1 MMKQT
6 VDGFSGGFMKKI
18 AFLFPGQGSQSVGMG
33 EDLCQAFSEAREI
46 FSMAEAITGI
56 AIRDL
61 CFKGPMED
69 LTQTVN
75 LQPAVTAVNLACL
88 SVLNRQGIIPDLTA
102 GHSLGEYSALC
113 AAGVLSAEDT
123 LKLVHKRGLLMHRE
137 ATQNTGAM
145 HAIVGLPIET
155 IQDMVREAQADGI
168 VAVANH
174 NTEKQIVITGA
185 PGPVEKLSALAV
197 QKGAKAV
204 PLKVSGAWHSKL
216 IQGAEQ
222 EFSDFL
228 KTIPFKPAKCDV
240 LLNVTAAAEPDP
252 DEIRSIM
259 SRQLCSPVRWYPAM
273 KGLMEREINVV
284 VEVGPGRVL
293 AGLLKQILPKD
304 YPCKVYTAN
313 TLKNMEQAISE
324 SS

>member
-1 MMKQT
+1 
-6 VDGFSGGFMKKI
+6 MKKI
-18 AFLFPGQGSQSVGMG
+18 AFLFPGQGSQNVGMG
-33 EDLCQAFSEAREI
+33 EDIYQAFSEAREI

-56 AIRDL
+56 AIRDI
-61 CFKGPMED
+61 CFKGPMEH
-69 LTQTVN
+69 LTQTIN
-75 LQPAVTAVNLACL
+75 LQPAVTTVNLACL
-88 SVLNRQGIIPDLTA
+88 SVLNKQGIFPYLTA

-137 ATQNTGAM
+137 ATQNIGAM

-155 IQDMVREAQADGI
+155 IQQLVQEAQAEGI

-185 PGPVEKLSALAV
+185 PGPVEKVSGLAV
-197 QKGAKAV
+197 QKGAKAF
-204 PLKVSGAWHSKL
+204 PLKVSGAWHSQL
-216 IQGAEQ
+216 IQGAEL

-228 KTIPFKPAKCDV
+228 KTIPFKTAQCDV
-240 LLNVTAAAEPDP
+240 LLNVTAAAAQNP
-252 DEIRSIM
+252 DEIRSVM
-259 SRQLCSPVRWYPAM
+259 SRQLCSPVRWYPSM
-273 KGLMEREINVV
+273 KLLMKHQIDVV

-313 TLKNMEQAISE
+313 SLKNLKQAIQE
-324 SS
+324 IN

>member
-1 MMKQT
+1 
-6 VDGFSGGFMKKI
+6 MKKI
-18 AFLFPGQGSQSVGMG
+18 AFLFPGQGSQNVGMG
-33 EDLCQAFSEAREI
+33 EDIYQAFSEAREI

-56 AIRDL
+56 AIRDI
-61 CFKGPMED
+61 CFKGPMEH
-69 LTQTVN
+69 LTQTIN
-75 LQPAVTAVNLACL
+75 LQPAVTTVNLACL
-88 SVLNRQGIIPDLTA
+88 SVLNKQGFFPYLTA

-137 ATQNTGAM
+137 ATQNIGAM

-155 IQDMVREAQADGI
+155 IQQLVQEAQAEGI

-185 PGPVEKLSALAV
+185 PGPVEKVSGQAV
-197 QKGAKAV
+197 QKGAKAF
-204 PLKVSGAWHSKL
+204 PLKVSGAWHSQL
-216 IQGAEQ
+216 IQGAEL

-228 KTIPFKPAKCDV
+228 KTVPFKTAQCDV
-240 LLNVTAAAEPDP
+240 LLNVTAAAAQNP
-252 DEIRSIM
+252 DEIRSVM
-259 SRQLCSPVRWYPAM
+259 SRQLCSPVRWYPSM
-273 KGLMEREINVV
+273 KLLMEHQIDVV

-304 YPCKVYTAN
+304 HPCKVYTAN
-313 TLKNMEQAISE
+313 SLKNLEQAIQE
-324 SS
+324 IN

>member
-1 MMKQT
+1 
-6 VDGFSGGFMKKI
+6 MKKI

-33 EDLCQAFSEAREI
+33 EDLNQAFSEAREI

-61 CFKGPMED
+61 CFKGPIEE

-75 LQPAVTAVNLACL
+75 LQPAVTAMNLACL
-88 SVLNRQGIIPDLTA
+88 SQLNKQGIVPELTA

-155 IQDMVREAQADGI
+155 IQQMVQEVQAEGI

-174 NTEKQIVITGA
+174 NTDKQIVITGSPA
-185 PGPVEKLSALAV
+185 QVEKVSGQAV

-204 PLKVSGAWHSKL
+204 PLKVSGAWHSRL

-228 KTIPFKPAKCDV
+228 KTIPFNSSQCDV
-240 LLNVTAAAEPDP
+240 LLNVTATAEQNP
-252 DEIRSIM
+252 DEIRSVM

-273 KGLMEREINVV
+273 KLLMERRINVV

-313 TLKNMEQAISE
+313 TLKNLEQAIQEIS
-324 SS
+324 

>member
-1 MMKQT
+1 
-6 VDGFSGGFMKKI
+6 MKKI
-18 AFLFPGQGSQSVGMG
+18 AFLFPGQGSQNVGMG
-33 EDLCQAFSEAREI
+33 EDICQAFSEARSI
-46 FSMAEAITGI
+46 FDMAEAVTGI
-56 AIRDL
+56 DIKDL

-69 LTQTVN
+69 LTQTIN

-88 SVLNRQGIIPDLTA
+88 SVLNQHGIVPGLTA

-185 PGPVEKLSALAV
+185 PGPVEKVSSLAV
-197 QKGAKAV
+197 QKGAKSV
-204 PLKVSGAWHSKL
+204 TLKVSGAWHSQL

-228 KTIPFKPAKCDV
+228 KTIPFKTSHCDV
-240 LLNVTAAAEPDP
+240 LLNVTGAAEQNP
-252 DEIRSIM
+252 DEIRSVM

-273 KGLMEREINVV
+273 QRLMERRIEVI

-313 TLKNMEQAISE
+313 TLKNLELTIQEIR
-324 SS
+324 

>member
-1 MMKQT
+1 
-6 VDGFSGGFMKKI
+6 MKKI

-33 EDLCQAFSEAREI
+33 EDLCQAFSEAREV
-46 FSMAEAITGI
+46 FDMAEAITCI

-61 CFKGPMED
+61 CFKGPMEH

-75 LQPAVTAVNLACL
+75 LQPAVTAMNLACL
-88 SVLNRQGIIPDLTA
+88 SLLNKQGIFPFLTA

-113 AAGVLSAEDT
+113 AARVLSAEDT
-123 LKLVHKRGLLMHRE
+123 LKLVHKRGQLMHRE

-145 HAIVGLPIET
+145 HAIVGLPIES
-155 IQDMVREAQADGI
+155 IQDLVREAQAEGI

-174 NTEKQIVITGA
+174 NTEKQIVITGS
-185 PGPVEKLSALAV
+185 PGPVEKVSSQAV
-197 QKGAKAV
+197 LKGAKAI
-204 PLKVSGAWHSKL
+204 PLKVSGAWHSRL

-228 KTIPFKPAKCDV
+228 KTVPFNTSQCDV
-240 LLNVTAAAEPDP
+240 ILNVTAETEQNP
-252 DEIRSIM
+252 DEIRSVM

-273 KGLMEREINVV
+273 KFLMEHQIDVV

-293 AGLLKQILPKD
+293 AGLLKQILPRD

-313 TLKNMEQAISE
+313 TLKSLEQAISE
-324 SS
+324 LL

>member
-1 MMKQT
+1 
-6 VDGFSGGFMKKI
+6 MKKI

-33 EDLCQAFSEAREI
+33 EDLCQAYAEAREI
-46 FSMAEAITGI
+46 FSMAEAVTGI

-75 LQPAVTAVNLACL
+75 LQPAVTAMNIACL
-88 SVLNRQGIIPDLTA
+88 SLLKKQGIVPYLTA

-145 HAIVGLPIET
+145 HALIGLPIEDV
-155 IQDMVREAQADGI
+155 QDMVRDAQADGI

-185 PGPVEKLSALAV
+185 PGPVEKVSGQAV

-204 PLKVSGAWHSKL
+204 PLKVSGAWHSRL

-222 EFSDFL
+222 EFSEFL
-228 KTIPFKPAKCDV
+228 KTVPFSALKCDV
-240 LLNVTAAAEPDP
+240 ILNVTAEAEKNP
-252 DEIRSIM
+252 DEIRSVM
-259 SRQLCSPVRWYPAM
+259 SRQLCSPVRWYPTM
-273 KGLMEREINVV
+273 KRLMERQIDVF

-293 AGLLKQILPKD
+293 AGLLKQILPRD

-313 TLKNMEQAISE
+313 TLKNLELAIQE
-324 SS
+324 IG

>member
-1 MMKQT
+1 
-6 VDGFSGGFMKKI
+6 MKKI

-33 EDLCQAFSEAREI
+33 EDLSQAFSEAREI

-61 CFKGPMED
+61 CFKGPMEQ

-75 LQPAVTAVNLACL
+75 LQPAVTAMNLACL
-88 SVLNRQGIIPDLTA
+88 SLLNKHGIVPDLTA

-113 AAGVLSAEDT
+113 AAGVLSAVDT

-155 IQDMVREAQADGI
+155 IQQLVQEAQAEGI

-174 NTEKQIVITGA
+174 NTEKQIVITGSPA
-185 PGPVEKLSALAV
+185 QVEKVSGQAV

-204 PLKVSGAWHSKL
+204 PLKVSGAWHSQL

-228 KTIPFKPAKCDV
+228 KTVPFNASQCDV
-240 LLNVTAAAEPDP
+240 LLNVTAAAEQNP
-252 DEIRSIM
+252 DEIRSVM

-273 KGLMEREINVV
+273 KLLMERRVNVV

-313 TLKNMEQAISE
+313 TLKNLEQAIRE
-324 SS
+324 IG

>member
-1 MMKQT
+1 
-6 VDGFSGGFMKKI
+6 MKKI
-18 AFLFPGQGSQSVGMG
+18 AFLFPGQGSQNVGMG
-33 EDLCQAFSEAREI
+33 EDIYQAFSEAQEI

-56 AIRDL
+56 AVKDL
-61 CFKGPMED
+61 CFKGPMEH
-69 LTQTVN
+69 LTQTIN
-75 LQPAVTAVNLACL
+75 LQPAVTTVNLACL
-88 SVLNRQGIIPDLTA
+88 SVLNKQRIFPYMTA

-137 ATQNTGAM
+137 ATQNIGAM

-155 IQDMVREAQADGI
+155 IQQLVQEVQAEGI

-174 NTEKQIVITGA
+174 NTEKQIVVTGA
-185 PGPVEKLSALAV
+185 PGPVEKVSGLAV
-197 QKGAKAV
+197 QKGAKAF
-204 PLKVSGAWHSKL
+204 PLKVSGAWHSQL
-216 IQGAEQ
+216 IQGAEL

-228 KTIPFKPAKCDV
+228 KTIPFKTAQCDV
-240 LLNVTAAAEPDP
+240 LLNVTAKAAQNP
-252 DEIRSIM
+252 DEIRSVM

-273 KGLMEREINVV
+273 KLLMEHQIDVV

-313 TLKNMEQAISE
+313 SLKNLEQAIQE
-324 SS
+324 IN

>member
-1 MMKQT
+1 
-6 VDGFSGGFMKKI
+6 MKKI

-33 EDLCQAFSEAREI
+33 EDLSQAFSEAREI

-61 CFKGPMED
+61 CFKGPMEQ

-75 LQPAVTAVNLACL
+75 LQPAVTAMNLACL
-88 SVLNRQGIIPDLTA
+88 SLLNKHGIVPDLTA

-155 IQDMVREAQADGI
+155 VQQLVQEAQAEGI

-174 NTEKQIVITGA
+174 NTEKQIVITGSPA
-185 PGPVEKLSALAV
+185 QVEKVSGQAV

-204 PLKVSGAWHSKL
+204 PLKVSGAWHSQL

-228 KTIPFKPAKCDV
+228 KTIPFNTSQCDV
-240 LLNVTAAAEPDP
+240 LLNVTAAAEQNP
-252 DEIRSIM
+252 DEIRSVM

-273 KGLMEREINVV
+273 KLLMERQIDVV

-313 TLKNMEQAISE
+313 TLKNLELAIQEIS
-324 SS
+324 

>member
-1 MMKQT
+1 
-6 VDGFSGGFMKKI
+6 MKKI

-33 EDLCQAFSEAREI
+33 EDLNQAFSEAREI
-46 FSMAEAITGI
+46 FDMAEAITGI

-75 LQPAVTAVNLACL
+75 LQPAVTAMNLACL
-88 SVLNRQGIIPDLTA
+88 SLLNKQGIVPELTA

-113 AAGVLSAEDT
+113 AAGVLSSEDT

-145 HAIVGLPIET
+145 HAIVGLPIEI
-155 IQDMVREAQADGI
+155 IQDMVREAQAEGI

-174 NTEKQIVITGA
+174 NTEKQIVITGSPA
-185 PGPVEKLSALAV
+185 QVEKVSGLAV

-204 PLKVSGAWHSKL
+204 PLKVSGAWHSLL

-228 KTIPFKPAKCDV
+228 KTIPFNTSQCDV
-240 LLNVTAAAEPDP
+240 LLNVTAATEQNP
-252 DEIRSIM
+252 DEIRSVM
-259 SRQLCSPVRWYPAM
+259 SRQLCSPVRWYPTM
-273 KGLMEREINVV
+273 KLLMERQINVV

-313 TLKNMEQAISE
+313 TLKNLEMAIQELS
-324 SS
+324 

>member
-1 MMKQT
+1 
-6 VDGFSGGFMKKI
+6 
-18 AFLFPGQGSQSVGMG
+18 MG
-33 EDLCQAFSEAREI
+33 
-46 FSMAEAITGI
+46 
-56 AIRDL
+56 
-61 CFKGPMED
+61 
-69 LTQTVN
+69 
-75 LQPAVTAVNLACL
+75 L
-88 SVLNRQGIIPDLTA
+88 SPSLTA

-155 IQDMVREAQADGI
+155 IQQMVQEVQAEGI

-185 PGPVEKLSALAV
+185 PGAVEKVSGLAV

-204 PLKVSGAWHSKL
+204 PLKVSGAWHSQL

-228 KTIPFKPAKCDV
+228 KTIPFKIPQCDV
-240 LLNVTAAAEPDP
+240 LLNVTAAAEQNP
-252 DEIRSIM
+252 DEIRSVM

-273 KGLMEREINVV
+273 KRLMERQIDVV

-313 TLKNMEQAISE
+313 TLKNLEQAIQE
-324 SS
+324 IG

>member
-1 MMKQT
+1 
-6 VDGFSGGFMKKI
+6 MKKI

-33 EDLCQAFSEAREI
+33 EDLCLAFPEAGEVL
-46 FSMAEAITGI
+46 SMAEAVTGM

-61 CFKGPMED
+61 CFKGSLEE

-88 SVLNRQGIIPDLTA
+88 SLLKKQGVQMVLSA

-113 AAGVLSAEDT
+113 AAGVLSVEDT
-123 LKLVHKRGLLMHRE
+123 FKLVHRRGLLMHRE
-137 ATQNTGAM
+137 ATKNTGAM
-145 HAIVGLPIET
+145 HAIVGLSIET
-155 IQDMVREAQADGI
+155 IQDMVQQAQTEGI

-174 NTEKQIVITGA
+174 NTEKQVVITGA
-185 PGPVEKLSALAV
+185 PVAVEKVSGLAV

-204 PLKVSGAWHSKL
+204 PLKVSGAWHSRL

-228 KTIPFKPAKCDV
+228 KTVPFSAPQCDV
-240 LLNVTAAAEPDP
+240 ILNVTAEAEQNPE
-252 DEIRSIM
+252 EIRSVM
-259 SRQLCSPVRWYPAM
+259 SRQLCSPVRWYPSM
-273 KGLMEREINVV
+273 KNMIERGIDAV

-293 AGLLKQILPKD
+293 AGLLKQILPRD
-304 YPCKVYTAN
+304 SSCKVYTAN
-313 TLKNMEQAISE
+313 TLKNLEQAIQE
-324 SS
+324 LC

>member
-1 MMKQT
+1 
-6 VDGFSGGFMKKI
+6 MKKI
-18 AFLFPGQGSQSVGMG
+18 AFLFPGQGSQNVGMG
-33 EDLCQAFSEAREI
+33 EDIYQAFSEAQEI

-56 AIRDL
+56 AVRDL
-61 CFKGPMED
+61 CFKGPMEH
-69 LTQTVN
+69 LTQTIN
-75 LQPAVTAVNLACL
+75 LQPAVTTVNLACL
-88 SVLNRQGIIPDLTA
+88 SVLNKQGISPYLTA

-137 ATQNTGAM
+137 ATQNIGAM

-155 IQDMVREAQADGI
+155 IQQLVQEAQAEGI

-185 PGPVEKLSALAV
+185 PGPVEKVSGLAV
-197 QKGAKAV
+197 QKGAKAF
-204 PLKVSGAWHSKL
+204 PLKVSGAWHSQL
-216 IQGAEQ
+216 IQGTEL

-228 KTIPFKPAKCDV
+228 KTIPFKTAQCDV
-240 LLNVTAAAEPDP
+240 LLNVTAAAAQNP
-252 DEIRSIM
+252 DEIRSVM
-259 SRQLCSPVRWYPAM
+259 SRQLCNPVRWYPSM
-273 KGLMEREINVV
+273 KLLMKHQIDVV

-313 TLKNMEQAISE
+313 SLKNLEQAIQE
-324 SS
+324 IN

>member
-1 MMKQT
+1 
-6 VDGFSGGFMKKI
+6 MKKI

-33 EDLCQAFSEAREI
+33 EDLCQAFSEAREV
-46 FSMAEAITGI
+46 FDMAEAITGI

-61 CFKGPMED
+61 CFKGPMEH

-75 LQPAVTAVNLACL
+75 LQPAVTAMNLACL
-88 SVLNRQGIIPDLTA
+88 SLLNKQRIFPVLTA

-113 AAGVLSAEDT
+113 AARVLSTEDT
-123 LKLVHKRGLLMHRE
+123 LKLVHKRGQLMHRE

-145 HAIVGLPIET
+145 HAIVGLPIES
-155 IQDMVREAQADGI
+155 IQDLVREAQAEGI

-174 NTEKQIVITGA
+174 NTEKQIVITGS
-185 PGPVEKLSALAV
+185 PGPVEKVSSQAV
-197 QKGAKAV
+197 LKGAKAI
-204 PLKVSGAWHSKL
+204 PLKVSGAWHSRL

-228 KTIPFKPAKCDV
+228 KTVPFNASQCDV
-240 LLNVTAAAEPDP
+240 ILNVTAETEQNP
-252 DEIRSIM
+252 DEIRSVM

-273 KGLMEREINVV
+273 KFLMEHQIDVV

-293 AGLLKQILPKD
+293 AGLLKQILPRD

-313 TLKNMEQAISE
+313 TLKSLEQAISE
-324 SS
+324 LL